1 VSLIINEH
9 REYLFDAPRIDAFSR
24 AIAQVVR
31 PGDVVLDLASGTG
44 ILGYLACQAGARKV
58 YAVDDGSIVEL
69 ARALARANGLAD
81 RVEVIRS
88 VSTWTPPPE
97 PVDVIVTDQ
106 IGHLGFNAGIVEY
119 MSDARNRWLKPG
131 GRMVPNAVTIHGA
144 PWSHDGVREAVECW
158 TRPVAGLDVSLVRP
172 MAASTGYPFQLDPA
186 GGLAP
191 SAPIVRFD
199 LATAIGELSEG
210 TASFAIEREGALDA
224 LAGWFVADLAP
235 GVTMTNAP
243 GSPAQ
248 IRRRQA
254 LLPVDRRTAV
264 RPGDRIEVRMR
275 VRPTNTILEW
285 HVDVGDGAVTRERF
299 RQSTFQGMLISTEDL
314 HRTAP
319 NRVPVLSPAG
329 LARRTVLE
337 LCDGRCSIADIE
349 AGVYERHRM
358 LLPTPAA
365 AAAFV
370 AEVLTRYAE

>member
-1 VSLIINEH
+1 VSLIIDEH
-9 REYLFDAPRIDAFSR
+9 REYLVDAPRIDAFRR
-24 AIAQVVR
+24 AIAQAVR

-58 YAVDDGSIVEL
+58 YAVDDGAIVEL
-69 ARALARANGLAD
+69 ARALARANGLAG

-88 VSTWTPPPE
+88 VSTWAPPPE

-119 MSDARNRWLKPG
+119 MADARTRWLKPG
-131 GRMVPNAVTIHGA
+131 GRMVPSAVAIHVA
-144 PWSHDGVREAVECW
+144 PWEHDGVREAVDCW
-158 TRPVAGLDVSLVRP
+158 SRPVAGLDVSLVRP
-172 MAASTGYPFQLDPA
+172 MAASTGYPFTLDPSGA
-186 GGLAP
+186 LAP
-191 SAPIVRFD
+191 GAPLVRFD
-199 LATAIGELSEG
+199 LATAAGEMTEG
-210 TASFAIEREGALDA
+210 AASFAVDRDGTLDA

-243 GSPAQ
+243 DSPER

-254 LLPVDRRTAV
+254 LLPVEHRTAV
-264 RPGDRIEVRMR
+264 RRGDPLAVRLR

-285 HVDVGDGAVTRERF
+285 QVDVGEAEAPRARF

-314 HRTAP
+314 LRTAP
-319 NRVPVLSPAG
+319 GRVPALSPAG
-329 LARRTVLE
+329 QARRTVLE
-337 LCDGRCSIADIE
+337 LCDGAHTVAAIE
-349 AGVYERHRM
+349 AGVFDRHRD